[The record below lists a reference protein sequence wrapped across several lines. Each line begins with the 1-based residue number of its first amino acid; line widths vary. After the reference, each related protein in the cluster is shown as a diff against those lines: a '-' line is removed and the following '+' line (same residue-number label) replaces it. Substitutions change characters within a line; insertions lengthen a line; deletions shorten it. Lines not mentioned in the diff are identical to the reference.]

1 MFSTITID
9 LESWVERK
17 YSFWRRLWEDL
28 EIGYL
33 DEDLL
38 PLLLLLNIDRH
49 IYTMSSCSGRIVVS
63 DSSFPWSRE
72 ETSIIFKKHEPI
84 SFEEFKNILS
94 RKIVRRMWVNV
105 TGPIIH
111 LSTDSIEYALEI
123 LRLARNAGF
132 KHSGIMSI
140 NRSKGVLLELVTGVY
155 MSQLVKIIDGLVIDI
170 NRIEALVNT
179 MNNVLLQGKSF
190 LDRLYREFSNRGF
203 ERDEYIIRDLEGRG
217 LSVDELLRGSP
228 YKSS

>member
-1 MFSTITID
+1 MSPEFID
-9 LESWVERK
+9 VEAWIRRK
-17 YSFWRRLWEDL
+17 YLFWKRLWEDL

-84 SFEEFKNILS
+84 GFEEFRNILS
-94 RKIVRRMWVNV
+94 KKIVRRMWVNV

-111 LSTDSIEYALEI
+111 ISTDSLDYAFEI

-132 KHSGIMSI
+132 KHSGIMSV

-155 MSQLVKIIDGLVIDI
+155 MSQLVKTIDGFIIDIDKL
-170 NRIEALVNT
+170 NVLVNT
-179 MNNVLLQGKSF
+179 MNNVLLQGKS
-190 LDRLYREFSNRGF
+190 LLGRLYREFSSREF
-203 ERDEYIIRDLEGRG
+203 ERDEYIIRDLEDRG
-217 LSVDELLRGSP
+217 FSVDELLQGSP
-228 YKSS
+228 YKYS